1 MWGELKN
8 RRRFFEE
15 YAREERFDPLVS
27 SNWYSQPRDFIMSF
41 KVRGSESEEEVSL
54 GEVREEVKKIPKKRR
69 NNISTGGGTS
79 DVVSQVQ
86 GVQCI
91 ACLLSRHWIRHFKT
105 SMAYPPLSTFLF
117 FFIFFCYMVLCTM
130 ILSCIYFINV
140 LLL

>member
-54 GEVREEVKKIPKKRR
+54 GEVREEVKKMPKRR
-69 NNISTGGGTS
+69 KEEITS
-79 DVVSQVQ
+79 QQGAEQVMSYHKYRVSSALL
-86 GVQCI
+86 
-91 ACLLSRHWIRHFKT
+91 ACFPDIGLDTSKLQWHIRL
-105 SMAYPPLSTFLF
+105 Y
-117 FFIFFCYMVLCTM
+117 
-130 ILSCIYFINV
+130 
-140 LLL
+140 LLLFSFVIWYYAQ